1 MSLRTIVSP
10 PPVWRE
16 LRFGLEMRALLRDE
30 RFREPREAPESR
42 AVMLIPGFLTGD
54 QSLRMLGS
62 WLKRSGH
69 RTRRAGMRLNV
80 DCSEAAVSRLEQCLE
95 RFCEAQGESAFIV
108 GQSRGGTFA
117 RVLAVR
123 RPDLVRGIVTLG
135 SPHVAPLAVHPI
147 VWVQGA
153 ALATLGSIGVPGI
166 ASHSCLTGDCCKRFT
181 QDLRADFPIQGAL
194 RRGLLAHRRHR
205 GLARLPRSG
214 RAAGRGRL
222 HPLRHVRARRRVRHR
237 RPRAAAAARAPC
249 PGRARVGRPRRRLS
263 YNAPRQ
269 DAAAAA
275 PVPVADGVVPV
286 RKSSCVGMVPAALRL
301 SHGASNRA
309 ELPRVA
315 HRVTDCIGRRS
326 PVEIVRAD
334 RATSVLNGAL
344 RGFTELVRALARAT
358 PTRPPDLGPPM
369 PEGVAAQSPGSARA
383 QARPSHRQH
392 DDGSSSSSQ

>member
-1 MSLRTIVSP
+1 VISIRTIVSP

-95 RFCEAQGESAFIV
+95 RFCEAQGEPAFIV

-153 ALATLGSIGVPGI
+153 ALATLGTIGVRGI
-166 ASHSCLTGDCCKRFT
+166 ATHSCLTGSCCKQFAR
-181 QDLRADFPIQGAL
+181 DLRAEFPSKVRFVSVYSRSDGIVDWRACLDPGAHHVEVDSTHCGMSVHGDVFDIVDRAL
-194 RRGLLAHRRHR
+194 RPRLA
-205 GLARLPRSG
+205 LRS
-214 RAAGRGRL
+214 
-222 HPLRHVRARRRVRHR
+222 VT
-237 RPRAAAAARAPC
+237 AAAE
-249 PGRARVGRPRRRLS
+249 S
-263 YNAPRQ
+263 
-269 DAAAAA
+269 
-275 PVPVADGVVPV
+275 
-286 RKSSCVGMVPAALRL
+286 
-301 SHGASNRA
+301 
-309 ELPRVA
+309 
-315 HRVTDCIGRRS
+315 
-326 PVEIVRAD
+326 
-334 RATSVLNGAL
+334 
-344 RGFTELVRALARAT
+344 
-358 PTRPPDLGPPM
+358 
-369 PEGVAAQSPGSARA
+369 SARA
-383 QARPSHRQH
+383 VA
-392 DDGSSSSSQ
+392 